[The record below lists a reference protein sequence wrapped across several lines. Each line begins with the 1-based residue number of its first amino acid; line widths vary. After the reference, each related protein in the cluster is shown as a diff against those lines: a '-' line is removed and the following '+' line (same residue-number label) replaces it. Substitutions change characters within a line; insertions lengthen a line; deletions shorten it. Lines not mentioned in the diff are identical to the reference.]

1 MCECRTCL
9 ALLMSVS
16 VNCQVQFGEVQNAA
30 RCPFY
35 LYKNIKSSLMTM
47 TLSPV
52 AVMGVAIASG
62 DNRGQ
67 LILVQVFRYMLD
79 SAVAFVHRHSITLV
93 DILKCLPT
101 VKKT

>member
-1 MCECRTCL
+1 
-9 ALLMSVS
+9 
-16 VNCQVQFGEVQNAA
+16 
-30 RCPFY
+30 
-35 LYKNIKSSLMTM
+35 MTM

-79 SAVAFVHRHSITLV
+79 SAVASVHRHSITLATTSSV
-93 DILKCLPT
+93 CRQSRKPEYTLFRLQKIGEIYHPSRERLNNFEIPKLFPIIP
-101 VKKT
+101 KLFPIQ

>member
-1 MCECRTCL
+1 
-9 ALLMSVS
+9 
-16 VNCQVQFGEVQNAA
+16 
-30 RCPFY
+30 
-35 LYKNIKSSLMTM
+35 MTM

-52 AVMGVAIASG
+52 AVMAMGVAIASG

-67 LILVQVFRYMLD
+67 LILVQVFRYMLN